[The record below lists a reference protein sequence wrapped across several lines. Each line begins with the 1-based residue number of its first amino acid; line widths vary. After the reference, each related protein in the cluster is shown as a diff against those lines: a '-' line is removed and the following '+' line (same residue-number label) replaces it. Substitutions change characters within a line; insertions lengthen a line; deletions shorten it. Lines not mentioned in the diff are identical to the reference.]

1 MKKMLTKT
9 YEILFKPYSEKVLG
23 YVARFDYSKHT
34 GEYIVINSNL
44 PETSKVVVQSKL
56 QEYSVTFPNH
66 KFILLQDD
74 FQIYKTENLNL
85 SEMSEQL

>member
-1 MKKMLTKT
+1 MKEMLTKT
-9 YEILFKPYSEKVLG
+9 TETLFKPYSENVLG
-23 YVARFDYSKHT
+23 YIARFDFSKHT

-44 PETSKVVVQSKL
+44 TESLKAVVQSKL
-56 QEYSVTFPNH
+56 QEYSDFFPNH

-74 FQIYKTENLNL
+74 LQIYKTENLNL

>member
-1 MKKMLTKT
+1 MKEILTKT
-9 YEILFKPYSEKVLG
+9 HNILFKPYSENVLG
-23 YVARFDYSKHT
+23 YIARFDFSKHT

-44 PETSKVVVQSKL
+44 TESLKVVVQSKL
-56 QEYSVTFPNH
+56 QEYSDIYPEER
-66 KFILLQDD
+66 FILLQGD

>member
-1 MKKMLTKT
+1 MKEMLTKT
-9 YEILFKPYSEKVLG
+9 TETLLKPYSENVLG
-23 YVARFDYSKHT
+23 YIARFDYSKHT

-44 PETSKVVVQSKL
+44 PEAVKEVVQSKL
-56 QEYSVTFPNH
+56 KEYSDIYP
-66 KFILLQDD
+66 KDRFILLQGD

>member
-1 MKKMLTKT
+1 MKEMLTKT
-9 YEILFKPYSEKVLG
+9 TETLLKPYSENVLG
-23 YVARFDYSKHT
+23 YIARFDYSKHT

-44 PETSKVVVQSKL
+44 DEALKGVVQSKL
-56 QEYSVTFPNH
+56 KEYSVNYPND
-66 KFILLQDD
+66 KFILLQGD

>member
-1 MKKMLTKT
+1 MKEMLTKT
-9 YEILFKPYSEKVLG
+9 TEILQKQYSEKVLG
-23 YVARFDYSKHT
+23 YIARFDFSKHT

-44 PETSKVVVQSKL
+44 PETLKVVVQSKL
-56 QEYSVTFPNH
+56 REYSVTFPND
-66 KFILLQDD
+66 KFILLQGD